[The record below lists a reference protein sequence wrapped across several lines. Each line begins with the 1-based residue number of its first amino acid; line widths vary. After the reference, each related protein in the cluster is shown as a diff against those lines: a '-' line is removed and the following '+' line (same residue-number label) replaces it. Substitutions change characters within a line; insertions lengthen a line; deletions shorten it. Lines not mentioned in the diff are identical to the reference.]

1 MSDESKSGQ
10 TEEEVVLPDLN
21 PPGPEAKSADKLHKK
36 RSHSTMNRPLLTP
49 SSHDVRGVCDVENN
63 EPKEKRRR
71 DVTQPPVVTTPLAVS
86 TVRSTVC
93 LSLVCAHMYD
103 CIL

>member
-1 MSDESKSGQ
+1 MSDESKSLQ
-10 TEEEVVLPDLN
+10 SEEDVVLPDLK
-21 PPGPEAKSADKLHKK
+21 PPSPEAKSADKSHKK
-36 RSHSTMNRPLLTP
+36 RSRSTMNRPLLTSP
-49 SSHDVRGVCDVENN
+49 SHDVRGVCDVENN

-86 TVRSTVC
+86 TLRSTVC

-103 CIL
+103 CFL